1 MRSFCLA
8 AGLIF
13 IVICANGQSAY
24 YVERNGIVK
33 AVTRG
38 NPEREHPDEWR
49 IRLYKPGAEKA
60 GSGWGQIIGQS
71 ADDAR
76 EELQRSRLFW
86 QRFSKFCR
94 PTSQTGPQNEESFTY
109 ANALGPIAV
118 YEKARPLQ
126 GKANR
131 PDKKASKT
139 EAPQNEGFDIAD
151 RISELEKDFLAV
163 TEEKKVQANPSR
175 YPFAPASAPWN
186 FATKLAAT
194 KRQFE
199 QLNAISSPASSGTK
213 PSAGTSDSRA
223 KLSLAKLKDALTD
236 LETNLLPP
244 MRKALANM
252 SWEGKWK
259 HGGMVYV
266 AARSG
271 NQLSFE
277 SADPQALRFRNLI
290 IASDTA
296 LSGEIQFFYDNYC
309 EPVWV
314 HFTAALTLD
323 TDAQGILVSAP
334 RVGQEKSTCR
344 QVTQGTLRMM
354 FWRPEQ

>member
-8 AGLIF
+8 AGLIS
-13 IVICANGQSAY
+13 IVIFANGQSAY
-24 YVERNGIVK
+24 YVEQNGIVK

-49 IRLYKPGAEKA
+49 IRLYKPGASKA
-60 GSGWGQIIGQS
+60 GPGWGQIIGQS
-71 ADDAR
+71 ADDVR

-86 QRFSKFCR
+86 ERFSKFCR
-94 PTSQTGPQNEESFTY
+94 PASQTGPQNEESFTY

-118 YEKARPLQ
+118 YEKARPAE
-126 GKANR
+126 GKANMSG
-131 PDKKASKT
+131 KKAVEP
-139 EAPQNEGFDIAD
+139 EAQNENFDIAD
-151 RISELEKDFLAV
+151 RVSELEKEFLAM
-163 TEEKKVQANPSR
+163 TEEKRVQENPSR

-199 QLNAISSPASSGTK
+199 QLNAISSSASSGTM
-213 PSAGTSDSRA
+213 PSAGTNDGRV
-223 KLSLAKLKDALTD
+223 KLSRAKLKDALTD

-259 HGGMVYV
+259 HGGMIYV
-266 AARSG
+266 AVRSG

-277 SADPQALRFRNLI
+277 SADSQALRFRNILI
-290 IASDTA
+290 ESDTA
-296 LSGEIQFFYDNYC
+296 LSGEIQFVYDNGC

-323 TDAQGILVSAP
+323 TDAQGILISAP

>member
-8 AGLIF
+8 AGLIS
-13 IVICANGQSAY
+13 IVIFANGQSAY

-33 AVTRG
+33 AVTQG

-49 IRLYKPGAEKA
+49 IRLYKPGASKA
-60 GSGWGQIIGQS
+60 GPGWGQIIGQS
-71 ADDAR
+71 ADDVR

-86 QRFSKFCR
+86 ERFSKFCR
-94 PTSQTGPQNEESFTY
+94 PASQTGTQNEESFTY

-118 YEKARPLQ
+118 YEKARPAE
-126 GKANR
+126 GKANKSG
-131 PDKKASKT
+131 KKAIEP
-139 EAPQNEGFDIAD
+139 EAQNENFDIAD
-151 RISELEKDFLAV
+151 RVSELEKEFLAA

-186 FATKLAAT
+186 FATKLVAT

-199 QLNAISSPASSGTK
+199 QMNAISSSASSGNT
-213 PSAGTSDSRA
+213 PSTGTSDSRA
-223 KLSLAKLKDALTD
+223 KLSQAKLKDALTD

-259 HGGMVYV
+259 HGGMIYV
-266 AARSG
+266 AVRSG

-277 SADPQALRFRNLI
+277 SADSQALRFRNILI
-290 IASDTA
+290 ESDTA
-296 LSGEIQFFYDNYC
+296 LSGEIQFVYDNGC

-323 TDAQGILVSAP
+323 TDAQGILISAP